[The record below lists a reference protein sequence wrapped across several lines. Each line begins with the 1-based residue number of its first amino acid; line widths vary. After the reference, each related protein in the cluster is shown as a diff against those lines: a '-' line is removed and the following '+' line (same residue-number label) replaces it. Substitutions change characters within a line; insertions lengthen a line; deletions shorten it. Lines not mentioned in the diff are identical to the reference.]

1 MQISNQNFSATKK
14 HPTFGVRKTDS
25 VQSFINEIRTTN
37 PNLGDIER
45 LPIVQKMKKNDTFE
59 QLQKEANENNSMFG
73 NRNRFNIANKQGF
86 TTFINSICIKI
97 MQELKTLG
105 ETVGKFIVQV
115 EYEDGKKEEK
125 NIINAFGNR
134 LRVKKHY
141 NNHKDK
147 IKEYR
152 QNNSEKIK
160 EYRQKNKEEIKEYQK
175 KYQKEYRQKNKEKIK
190 EYNKEYY
197 LKKKENATLKKQE
210 KEVREFLNELRNLKY

>member
-1 MQISNQNFSATKK
+1 MMLYHKQYLIKRYKCRSKKDIIMKINSNVQQK

-45 LPIVQKMKKNDTFE
+45 LSIVQKMKKSDTFV
-59 QLQKEANENNSMFG
+59 QLQKEANKNSMFG
-73 NRNRFNIANKQGF
+73 NKRCFDIANKKGF

-97 MQELKTLG
+97 MQELNTLG
-105 ETVGKFIVQV
+105 KAVKKFIVKV

-141 NNHKDK
+141 NNHKD
-147 IKEYR
+147 
-152 QNNSEKIK
+152 
-160 EYRQKNKEEIKEYQK
+160 
-175 KYQKEYRQKNKEKIK
+175 KIK

>member
-37 PNLGDIER
+37 PNLGNIAR

-97 MQELKTLG
+97 MQELKTFG
-105 ETVGKFIVQV
+105 ETVGKFIIQV

-125 NIINAFGNR
+125 NIINAFENR

>member
-1 MQISNQNFSATKK
+1 
-14 HPTFGVRKTDS
+14 
-25 VQSFINEIRTTN
+25 
-37 PNLGDIER
+37 
-45 LPIVQKMKKNDTFE
+45 
-59 QLQKEANENNSMFG
+59 MFG

-115 EYEDGKKEEK
+115 EDENGNKKE
-125 NIINAFGNR
+125 NDIVFAFKNR

-160 EYRQKNKEEIKEYQK
+160 EYKKKYQKEYRQKNKEEINEYQKKYRQNNSEEIKEYQK
-175 KYQKEYRQKNKEKIK
+175 KYQKEYRQNNSEKIK

-197 LKKKENATLKKQE
+197 LKKKEKATLKKQE
-210 KEVREFLNELRNLKY
+210 KEVREFLNELRNQKY

>member
-45 LPIVQKMKKNDTFE
+45 LPIVQKMKKSDTFV
-59 QLQKEANENNSMFG
+59 QLQKEANKNSMFG
-73 NRNRFNIANKQGF
+73 NKRCFDIANKKGF

-97 MQELKTLG
+97 MQELNTPRK
-105 ETVGKFIVQV
+105 TVGKFIIQV

-147 IKEYR
+147 IKEY
-152 QNNSEKIK
+152 
-160 EYRQKNKEEIKEYQK
+160 
-175 KYQKEYRQKNKEKIK
+175 
-190 EYNKEYY
+190 NKEYY

-210 KEVREFLNELRNLKY
+210 KEVREFLNELRNPKYLKTKQYYL